1 MKAGIDQRFSLLFRF
16 WGWIAPSRDIDRVS
30 DGLATQNNMT
40 DKNDL
45 FFFGDEFDAILDVL
59 EEEEGLEEQFN
70 EVVNGV
76 S

>member
-1 MKAGIDQRFSLLFRF
+1 
-16 WGWIAPSRDIDRVS
+16 
-30 DGLATQNNMT
+30 MT
-40 DKNDL
+40 DRNYL

-59 EEEEGLEEQFN
+59 EEKEGLEEQFN

>member
-1 MKAGIDQRFSLLFRF
+1 M
-16 WGWIAPSRDIDRVS
+16 
-30 DGLATQNNMT
+30 
-40 DKNDL
+40 NDL

-59 EEEEGLEEQFN
+59 EEEEGLEEQFK

>member
-1 MKAGIDQRFSLLFRF
+1 MN
-16 WGWIAPSRDIDRVS
+16 DR
-30 DGLATQNNMT
+30 
-40 DKNDL
+40 NDL

>member
-1 MKAGIDQRFSLLFRF
+1 MKAVIDQKFCLLFRL
-16 WGWIAPSRDIDRVS
+16 WGWIAPSRDIDRAS
-30 DGLATQNNMT
+30 DGLATQKNMA
-40 DKNDL
+40 DMNDF

-59 EEEEGLEEQFN
+59 EEEEGLEEQFK

>member
-1 MKAGIDQRFSLLFRF
+1 MAD
-16 WGWIAPSRDIDRVS
+16 
-30 DGLATQNNMT
+30 M
-40 DKNDL
+40 NDL

-59 EEEEGLEEQFN
+59 EEEEGLEEQFK

>member
-16 WGWIAPSRDIDRVS
+16 WGWIAQSHDIDRAS

-40 DKNDL
+40 DRNDL

-59 EEEEGLEEQFN
+59 EEEEGLQEQFN
-70 EVVNGV
+70 EVANGV